1 MDGTG
6 DLCPLDLTLFSL
18 TVDLALKI
26 TVLEFLFIKV
36 KQKLIDDCKTIRSL
50 LEFLLRKVALGFQLV
65 FKLF

>member
-1 MDGTG
+1 M
-6 DLCPLDLTLFSL
+6 PLDLTLFSL
-18 TVDLALKI
+18 TLDLALKI

-36 KQKLIDDCKTIRSL
+36 KQKLIDDCKATRSL